1 MRHWLALLSCFWGP
15 AIAAANPPVASY
27 IFPAGAQ
34 RGTKVN
40 VHVGGLFLHQKCG
53 FEMLGPG
60 VTAPAYLASTKT
72 TWFEGPILPLPDS
85 QRQEDYPKDMAG
97 QVGIAPDAQL
107 GVRYWRLWTSQGATP
122 SMTFMVGDLP
132 EIVEEEID
140 GDPIPVK
147 VRLPVTINGRIFPR
161 ENIDIWSFQARKGQT
176 VRCEVHA
183 TRLGSPLDARL
194 EVRDPQGRRL
204 AEADAPAGGDPVL
217 TFIAPADG
225 DYKVRI
231 QDSQAHGGQAFV
243 YRLTLTAE
251 PFIDRVYPLGGR
263 RGSTVDFEVF
273 GQAVPGKVS
282 VSIPKD
288 ASVDFAHVF
297 GVYPKATNAVLLDI
311 DDLPEF
317 RSEKDIGKVIDLPA
331 VLNGRI
337 DKVGHVDEWRWRGKK
352 GDTWEFE
359 LRSAKLGSRLDGVV
373 TICDREGKTLVKG
386 EASPADPI
394 VRYQV
399 PDDGDYRVKIQDR
412 FRSRGG
418 PELAYRLRVA
428 PPRPADFR
436 LSFPSD
442 AITLPRKASAKFK
455 INVERFGGF
464 KEPITL
470 DVQGLPEGVSV
481 APTMINSNQTTIDVT
496 FSNGLQPKIHP
507 QILAKIGHSRLTI
520 VGKAKDVQR
529 IAKLQVGR
537 GMPEQ
542 SSVLLAVAVQTPF
555 VIKGEYDM
563 GFAARGGLHKRKYKI
578 ERNGFEGAIEI
589 SLADRQARHLQGVE
603 GPTITVPAGVSEFTY
618 SAYLPPWMETGRT
631 CRVCVMGVGVLKEP
645 DGLEHRV
652 SFSSVNQNE
661 QLVAVVGPGKLALEA
676 DRASYTLVP
685 GKTIA
690 VAVRVKRGQG
700 VEGPVELTLITPVHI
715 QGLNAVKTTIP
726 AKMEGGELVI
736 KCPDNLAGRFNM
748 PVTLR
753 AALMRNGEPLIAE
766 VKLDVQP

>member
-1 MRHWLALLSCFWGP
+1 
-15 AIAAANPPVASY
+15 
-27 IFPAGAQ
+27 
-34 RGTKVN
+34 
-40 VHVGGLFLHQKCG
+40 
-53 FEMLGPG
+53 
-60 VTAPAYLASTKT
+60 
-72 TWFEGPILPLPDS
+72 
-85 QRQEDYPKDMAG
+85 
-97 QVGIAPDAQL
+97 
-107 GVRYWRLWTSQGATP
+107 
-122 SMTFMVGDLP
+122 
-132 EIVEEEID
+132 
-140 GDPIPVK
+140 
-147 VRLPVTINGRIFPR
+147 
-161 ENIDIWSFQARKGQT
+161 
-176 VRCEVHA
+176 
-183 TRLGSPLDARL
+183 
-194 EVRDPQGRRL
+194 
-204 AEADAPAGGDPVL
+204 
-217 TFIAPADG
+217 
-225 DYKVRI
+225 
-231 QDSQAHGGQAFV
+231 
-243 YRLTLTAE
+243 
-251 PFIDRVYPLGGR
+251 
-263 RGSTVDFEVF
+263 
-273 GQAVPGKVS
+273 
-282 VSIPKD
+282 
-288 ASVDFAHVF
+288 
-297 GVYPKATNAVLLDI
+297 
-311 DDLPEF
+311 
-317 RSEKDIGKVIDLPA
+317 
-331 VLNGRI
+331 
-337 DKVGHVDEWRWRGKK
+337 
-352 GDTWEFE
+352 
-359 LRSAKLGSRLDGVV
+359 
-373 TICDREGKTLVKG
+373 
-386 EASPADPI
+386 
-394 VRYQV
+394 
-399 PDDGDYRVKIQDR
+399 
-412 FRSRGG
+412 
-418 PELAYRLRVA
+418 
-428 PPRPADFR
+428 
-436 LSFPSD
+436 
-442 AITLPRKASAKFK
+442 
-455 INVERFGGF
+455 
-464 KEPITL
+464 
-470 DVQGLPEGVSV
+470 
-481 APTMINSNQTTIDVT
+481 MINSNQTTIDVT

-520 VGKAKDVQR
+520 VGKAKDIQR
-529 IAKLQVGR
+529 IAKLQATR